1 MITNKN
7 IYSIRKHKLGVAS
20 FLLGTLFVVGHANN
34 AEASEVSATTQEHN
48 VETEQTK
55 TEGELTT
62 EVAQQAVSESAPIAE
77 NMQKTTSVAS
87 ENAKEVTASDSTQE
101 VTKTEAKD
109 TATMKDSEIAQP
121 VSEVNKPVTQTAPVQ
136 APTTAT
142 EHKSPRQAQELTAP
156 MDTKVINVENGTD
169 VTSKV
174 KVETSSITGHQNN
187 DKTYRQSNT
196 VNPHKAERVTLN
208 YDWSFENGIKAGDY
222 FDFQLSDNV
231 DTNGISTV
239 KKVPNIVDTQN
250 NDTVIAY
257 GEVKDKNRIR
267 YRFTDY
273 VSDKE
278 NVVGK
283 LSLNLFINPAKV
295 QNRGN
300 INVSST
306 LGSIKTEETFNIE
319 YIDGVKNNEGVT
331 LNGRLDDL
339 SKADQSFTHYTT
351 FKPSQNELTN
361 VSLKGTVTT
370 GAIENGIAG
379 EVKIYEF
386 IGSGELPESVYA
398 NVNDTSHFNDITS
411 NLSNSIKSTSTGYE
425 ITFDMKNKKPYVIVY
440 KGHYNKDAS
449 DFDFTTNAIGHQNL
463 NRSPYN
469 HYWSYNHYFNL
480 TWKNGVAFYSNN
492 ASGEGNDKPVPPT
505 YGFSELVDTTQNTA
519 PATMTFQTTGVLEEI
534 EDSVVLNTLSQS
546 GEDRGENTS
555 PIIETTEDSQPVEF
569 EEETNHGIQDVTLH
583 ADAVDFEEETN
594 HGEQDTVHHSDVVE
608 YDEDTTTGM
617 LTGAI
622 SDHTTEEDT
631 MEYTTDGLLI
641 EFDDEMN
648 PNVSGQ
654 YDDITTDTIEE
665 SSHIDTFTELESE
678 FGQHDGIVTFEEDTI
693 VEKPK
698 TEKGNR
704 VPLVIDLSTPKH
716 NHQFNIQP
724 TDPNIDTSATYRIG
738 DFVWRDEDHNGVQN
752 DGEHG
757 LEGVLVTLKTA
768 DGVVL
773 NTTTSDANGHYQ
785 FTNVQKG
792 KYIVEFTTPEGY
804 EATSKH
810 TTANTEKDSDGL
822 IANIDVT
829 QDDMSIDAGFFP
841 LENWNPQPKDETYT
855 IGDFVWRDEDH
866 NGVQND
872 GEHGLE
878 GVLVTLKTADGV
890 VLNTTTSD
898 ANGHYQFT
906 NVQKGKYIVEF
917 TTPEGYEATSKHTTA
932 NTEKDSDGLIAN
944 IDVTQ
949 DDMSIDAGF
958 FPLENWNPQP
968 KDETYTI
975 GDFVWRDEDH
985 NGVQND
991 GEHGLEGVLVTL
1003 KTADG
1008 VVLNTTTSD
1017 ANGHY
1022 QFTNVQKGKY
1032 IVEFTT
1038 PEGYEAT
1045 SKHTTA
1051 NTEKDSD
1058 GLIANIDV
1066 TQDDM
1071 SIDAGFFPLENWNP
1085 QPKDETYTIGDFVW
1099 RDEGHNGVQNDGEH
1113 GLEGVLVTL
1122 KTADGVVLNT
1132 TTSDAN
1138 GHYQFTNVQKGKY
1151 IVEFTTPEG
1160 YEPTSK
1166 HTTANTEKDS
1176 DGLIANID
1184 VTQDDM
1190 SIDAGFFPLENWN
1203 PQPEPKNPDDK
1214 EKPAPEQPDVP
1225 QPEPKN
1231 PDDKE
1236 KPAPEQPDV
1245 PQPEPKNPDDREK
1258 PAPEQPDVP
1267 QPEPKNPDDKEK
1279 PAPEQPD
1286 APQPKPMLP
1295 GEKVKPKPT
1304 HPGEA
1309 MQTTPQDKST
1319 SQTDEA
1325 LPQTGESSSQS
1336 SALIF
1341 GGLLSLLGLGLLRRS
1356 SKQNRSSMK

>member
-34 AEASEVSATTQEHN
+34 AEASEVSTTTQEQN
-48 VETEQTK
+48 AEKEQTK

-62 EVAQQAVSESAPIAE
+62 EAAQQTAVESIPASE
-77 NMQKTTSVAS
+77 NMQERTLVAS
-87 ENAKEVTASDSTQE
+87 ENGKEVTTTESTQE
-101 VTKTEAKD
+101 VTKTETKD
-109 TATMKDSEIAQP
+109 TVTMKATEIVQP
-121 VSEVNKPVTQTAPVQ
+121 VSQIDKSVTQTAAPV
-136 APTTAT
+136 AEPSTAT
-142 EHKSPRQAQELTAP
+142 EQKSTRQAQEDTAP
-156 MDTKVINVENGTD
+156 MGMKEVNVENGTD

-174 KVETSSITGHQNN
+174 KVENSSITGHQNN
-187 DKTYRQSNT
+187 DRTYRQPDT

-208 YDWSFENGIKAGDY
+208 YDWSFDKDIKNDDY
-222 FDFQLSDNV
+222 FEFQLSDNV

-250 NDTVIAY
+250 NDTVIAF
-257 GEVKDKNRIR
+257 GEINEQNRVR

-273 VSDKE
+273 VNQKE
-278 NVVGK
+278 NLKGK
-283 LSLNLFINPAKV
+283 LALNLFIKPDKV
-295 QNRGN
+295 QTAGN
-300 INVSST
+300 ITVSSK
-306 LGSIKTEETFNIE
+306 LGNQVTSQNFNIQ
-319 YIDGVKNNEGVT
+319 YIDGVKNRAGVT
-331 LNGRLDDL
+331 LNGRIDTL
-339 SKADQSFTHYTT
+339 SKTDQTFTHFAT
-351 FKPSQNELTN
+351 FKPNNNALTSVTITGKVKNGALQNG
-361 VSLKGTVTT
+361 K
-370 GAIENGIAG
+370 AG
-379 EVKIYEF
+379 EVKVYEF
-386 IGSGELPESVYA
+386 IGSGELPQSVYA
-398 NVNDTSHFNDITS
+398 NVNDTKQFNDITKS
-411 NLSNSIKSTSTGYE
+411 MKSIKNNSNGYE
-425 ITFDMKNKKPYVIVY
+425 ITFDMNKDNHPYIIVY
-440 KGHYNKDAS
+440 QGHFNNNAK
-449 DFDFTTNAIGHQNL
+449 DFDFSTNATGYQNL
-463 NRSPYN
+463 NQSGYSYYWPYN
-469 HYWSYNHYFNL
+469 YSFNL
-480 TWKNGVAFYSNN
+480 TWDNGVAFYSNN

-546 GEDRGENTS
+546 GEDRSENTS

-841 LENWNPQPKDETYT
+841 LENWNPQP
-855 IGDFVWRDEDH
+855 
-866 NGVQND
+866 
-872 GEHGLE
+872 
-878 GVLVTLKTADGV
+878 
-890 VLNTTTSD
+890 
-898 ANGHYQFT
+898 
-906 NVQKGKYIVEF
+906 
-917 TTPEGYEATSKHTTA
+917 
-932 NTEKDSDGLIAN
+932 
-944 IDVTQ
+944 
-949 DDMSIDAGF
+949 
-958 FPLENWNPQP
+958 
-968 KDETYTI
+968 
-975 GDFVWRDEDH
+975 
-985 NGVQND
+985 
-991 GEHGLEGVLVTL
+991 
-1003 KTADG
+1003 
-1008 VVLNTTTSD
+1008 
-1017 ANGHY
+1017 
-1022 QFTNVQKGKY
+1022 
-1032 IVEFTT
+1032 
-1038 PEGYEAT
+1038 
-1045 SKHTTA
+1045 
-1051 NTEKDSD
+1051 
-1058 GLIANIDV
+1058 
-1066 TQDDM
+1066 
-1071 SIDAGFFPLENWNP
+1071 
-1085 QPKDETYTIGDFVW
+1085 
-1099 RDEGHNGVQNDGEH
+1099 
-1113 GLEGVLVTL
+1113 
-1122 KTADGVVLNT
+1122 
-1132 TTSDAN
+1132 
-1138 GHYQFTNVQKGKY
+1138 
-1151 IVEFTTPEG
+1151 
-1160 YEPTSK
+1160 
-1166 HTTANTEKDS
+1166 
-1176 DGLIANID
+1176 
-1184 VTQDDM
+1184 
-1190 SIDAGFFPLENWN
+1190 
-1203 PQPEPKNPDDK
+1203 EPKNPDDR

-1231 PDDKE
+1231 PDDK
-1236 KPAPEQPDV
+1236 
-1245 PQPEPKNPDDREK
+1245 EK

-1325 LPQTGESSSQS
+1325 LPKTGESSSQS

>member
-34 AEASEVSATTQEHN
+34 AEASEVSTTTQEQN
-48 VETEQTK
+48 AEKEQTK

-62 EVAQQAVSESAPIAE
+62 EAAQQTAVESIPASE
-77 NMQKTTSVAS
+77 NMQERTLVAS
-87 ENAKEVTASDSTQE
+87 ENGKEVTTTESTQE
-101 VTKTEAKD
+101 VTKTETKD
-109 TATMKDSEIAQP
+109 TVTMKATEIVQP
-121 VSEVNKPVTQTAPVQ
+121 VSQIDKSVTQTAAPV
-136 APTTAT
+136 AEPSTANKQT
-142 EHKSPRQAQELTAP
+142 SPRQVQELTAP

-174 KVETSSITGHQNN
+174 KVEKSSITGHQNK
-187 DKTYRQSNT
+187 DKTYHQSNT

-231 DTNGISTV
+231 DTNGISTI
-239 KKVPNIVDTQN
+239 KKVPHIMDSQN
-250 NDTVIAY
+250 SEQIIAY
-257 GEVKDKNRIR
+257 GEINENNRVR
-267 YRFTDY
+267 YRFMDY
-273 VSDKE
+273 VNQKE
-278 NVVGK
+278 NLKGK
-283 LSLNLFINPAKV
+283 LSLNLFIKPDKV
-295 QNRGN
+295 QDEGK
-300 INVSST
+300 ITVTSQ
-306 LGSIKTEETFNIE
+306 LGKEMTSQEFDIK
-319 YIDGVKNNEGVT
+319 YIDGVKSPSGIT
-331 LNGRLDDL
+331 LNGRLDEL
-339 SKADQSFTHYTT
+339 SKADQSFTHYAI
-351 FKPSQNELTN
+351 FKPKHNNLTN
-361 VSLKGTVTT
+361 VTLRGTVSNN
-370 GAIENGIAG
+370 AQQNEKNGQ
-379 EVKIYEF
+379 VNVYEY
-386 IGSGELPESVYA
+386 IGQGELPQSAYA
-398 NVNDTSHFNDITS
+398 NVKDTNQFRDIT
-411 NLSNSIKSTSTGYE
+411 NSLRPTTVNSTGYQ
-425 ITFDMKNKKPYVIVY
+425 ITFDHINKKPYVIVY
-440 KGHYNKDAS
+440 KGHYKNEAKDLE
-449 DFDFTTNAIGHQNL
+449 FTTNATDYHSSNL
-463 NRSPYN
+463 Y
-469 HYWSYNHYFNL
+469 SYNYWPYYGSFNL
-480 TWKNGVAFYSNN
+480 TWKNGVAFYSNKAN
-492 ASGEGNDKPVPPT
+492 GEGNDKPVPPT

-608 YDEDTTTGM
+608 YDEDTTTGI

-738 DFVWRDEDHNGVQN
+738 NFVWRDEDHNGVQN

-1085 QPKDETYTIGDFVW
+1085 QP
-1099 RDEGHNGVQNDGEH
+1099 
-1113 GLEGVLVTL
+1113 
-1122 KTADGVVLNT
+1122 
-1132 TTSDAN
+1132 
-1138 GHYQFTNVQKGKY
+1138 
-1151 IVEFTTPEG
+1151 
-1160 YEPTSK
+1160 
-1166 HTTANTEKDS
+1166 
-1176 DGLIANID
+1176 
-1184 VTQDDM
+1184 
-1190 SIDAGFFPLENWN
+1190 
-1203 PQPEPKNPDDK
+1203 EPKNPDDK

-1231 PDDKE
+1231 PDDREKPAPEQPDVPQPEPKNPDDRE

-1286 APQPKPMLP
+1286 VPQPKPMLP

-1325 LPQTGESSSQS
+1325 LPKTGESSSQS

>member
-34 AEASEVSATTQEHN
+34 AEASEVSTTTQEQN
-48 VETEQTK
+48 AEKEQTK

-62 EVAQQAVSESAPIAE
+62 EVAQQAVSESAPTAE
-77 NMQKTTSVAS
+77 NMQETTSVAS

-136 APTTAT
+136 TPTTAT
-142 EHKSPRQAQELTAP
+142 EHKSPRQVQEVTSP
-156 MDTKVINVENGTD
+156 EDTKVINVENGTD

-250 NDTVIAY
+250 NDTVIAF
-257 GEVKDKNRIR
+257 GEINEQNRVR

-273 VSDKE
+273 VNQKE
-278 NVVGK
+278 NLKGK
-283 LSLNLFINPAKV
+283 LALNLFIKPDKV
-295 QNRGN
+295 QTAGN
-300 INVSST
+300 ITVSSK
-306 LGSIKTEETFNIE
+306 LGNQVTSQNFNIQ
-319 YIDGVKNNEGVT
+319 YIDGVKNRAGVT
-331 LNGRLDDL
+331 LNGRIDTL
-339 SKADQSFTHYTT
+339 SKTDQTFTHFAT
-351 FKPSQNELTN
+351 FKPNNNALTSVTITGKVKNGALQNG
-361 VSLKGTVTT
+361 K
-370 GAIENGIAG
+370 AG
-379 EVKIYEF
+379 EVKVYEF
-386 IGSGELPESVYA
+386 IGSGELPQSVYA
-398 NVNDTSHFNDITS
+398 NVNDTKQFNDITKS
-411 NLSNSIKSTSTGYE
+411 MKSIKNNSNGYE
-425 ITFDMKNKKPYVIVY
+425 ITFDMNKDNHPYIIVY
-440 KGHYNKDAS
+440 QGHFNNNAK
-449 DFDFTTNAIGHQNL
+449 DFDFSTNATGYQNL
-463 NRSPYN
+463 NQSEYSYYWPYN
-469 HYWSYNHYFNL
+469 YSFNL
-480 TWKNGVAFYSNN
+480 TWDNGVAFYSNN

-505 YGFSELVDTTQNTA
+505 YGYSPTVNTIQDTHA
-519 PATMTFQTTGVLEEI
+519 DYPVMTFQQPGTLEET
-534 EDSVVLNTLSQS
+534 EDSMPITTLTES
-546 GEDRGENTS
+546 GEDRSENTS

-757 LEGVLVTLKTA
+757 LEGVLVSLKTADGVVLNTTTSDANGHYQFTNVQKGKYIVEFTTPEGYEATSKHTTANTEKDSDGLIANIDVTQDDMSIDAGFFPLENWNAQPKDETYTIGDFVWRDEDHNGVQNDGEHGLEGVLVTLKTA

-841 LENWNPQPKDETYT
+841 LENWNAQPKDETYT

-968 KDETYTI
+968 
-975 GDFVWRDEDH
+975 
-985 NGVQND
+985 
-991 GEHGLEGVLVTL
+991 
-1003 KTADG
+1003 
-1008 VVLNTTTSD
+1008 
-1017 ANGHY
+1017 
-1022 QFTNVQKGKY
+1022 
-1032 IVEFTT
+1032 
-1038 PEGYEAT
+1038 
-1045 SKHTTA
+1045 
-1051 NTEKDSD
+1051 
-1058 GLIANIDV
+1058 
-1066 TQDDM
+1066 
-1071 SIDAGFFPLENWNP
+1071 
-1085 QPKDETYTIGDFVW
+1085 
-1099 RDEGHNGVQNDGEH
+1099 
-1113 GLEGVLVTL
+1113 
-1122 KTADGVVLNT
+1122 
-1132 TTSDAN
+1132 
-1138 GHYQFTNVQKGKY
+1138 
-1151 IVEFTTPEG
+1151 
-1160 YEPTSK
+1160 
-1166 HTTANTEKDS
+1166 
-1176 DGLIANID
+1176 
-1184 VTQDDM
+1184 
-1190 SIDAGFFPLENWN
+1190 
-1203 PQPEPKNPDDK
+1203 
-1214 EKPAPEQPDVP
+1214 
-1225 QPEPKN
+1225 EPKN

-1286 APQPKPMLP
+1286 APQPEPMLP

-1325 LPQTGESSSQS
+1325 LPKTGESSSQS

>member
-34 AEASEVSATTQEHN
+34 AEASEVSTTTQEQN
-48 VETEQTK
+48 AEKEQTK

-62 EVAQQAVSESAPIAE
+62 EAAQQTAVESIPASE
-77 NMQKTTSVAS
+77 NMQERTLVAS
-87 ENAKEVTASDSTQE
+87 ENGKEVTTTESTQE
-101 VTKTEAKD
+101 VTKTETKD
-109 TATMKDSEIAQP
+109 TVTMKDSEIAQP
-121 VSEVNKPVTQTAPVQ
+121 VSHLDKPVTQTAPVQ
-136 APTTAT
+136 TPTTAT
-142 EHKSPRQAQELTAP
+142 EQKSTRQAQEDTAP

-187 DKTYRQSNT
+187 DKTYRQPDT

-208 YDWSFENGIKAGDY
+208 YDWSFDKDIKNDDY
-222 FDFQLSDNV
+222 FEFQLSDNV

-250 NDTVIAY
+250 NDTVIAF
-257 GEVKDKNRIR
+257 GEINEQNRVR

-273 VSDKE
+273 VNQKE
-278 NVVGK
+278 NLKGK
-283 LSLNLFINPAKV
+283 LALNLFIKPDKV
-295 QNRGN
+295 QTAGN
-300 INVSST
+300 ITVSSK
-306 LGSIKTEETFNIE
+306 LGNQVTSQNFNIQ
-319 YIDGVKNNEGVT
+319 YIDGVKNRAGVT
-331 LNGRLDDL
+331 LNGRIDTL
-339 SKADQSFTHYTT
+339 SKTDQTFTHFAT
-351 FKPSQNELTN
+351 FKPNNNALTSVTITGKVKNGALQNG
-361 VSLKGTVTT
+361 K
-370 GAIENGIAG
+370 AG
-379 EVKIYEF
+379 EVKVYEF
-386 IGSGELPESVYA
+386 IGSGELPQSVYA
-398 NVNDTSHFNDITS
+398 NVNDTKQFNDITKS
-411 NLSNSIKSTSTGYE
+411 MKSIKNNSNGYE
-425 ITFDMKNKKPYVIVY
+425 ITFDMNKDNHPYIIVY
-440 KGHYNKDAS
+440 QGHFNNNAK
-449 DFDFTTNAIGHQNL
+449 DFDFSTNATGYQNL
-463 NRSPYN
+463 NQSGYSYYWPYN
-469 HYWSYNHYFNL
+469 YSFNL
-480 TWKNGVAFYSNN
+480 TWDNGVAFYSNN

-505 YGFSELVDTTQNTA
+505 YGYSPTVNTIQDTHA
-519 PATMTFQTTGVLEEI
+519 DYPVMTFQQPGTLEET
-534 EDSVVLNTLSQS
+534 EDSMPITTLTES

-654 YDDITTDTIEE
+654 YDAITTDTIEE

-738 DFVWRDEDHNGVQN
+738 NFVWRDEDHNGVQN

-968 KDETYTI
+968 
-975 GDFVWRDEDH
+975 
-985 NGVQND
+985 
-991 GEHGLEGVLVTL
+991 
-1003 KTADG
+1003 
-1008 VVLNTTTSD
+1008 
-1017 ANGHY
+1017 
-1022 QFTNVQKGKY
+1022 
-1032 IVEFTT
+1032 
-1038 PEGYEAT
+1038 
-1045 SKHTTA
+1045 
-1051 NTEKDSD
+1051 
-1058 GLIANIDV
+1058 
-1066 TQDDM
+1066 
-1071 SIDAGFFPLENWNP
+1071 
-1085 QPKDETYTIGDFVW
+1085 
-1099 RDEGHNGVQNDGEH
+1099 
-1113 GLEGVLVTL
+1113 
-1122 KTADGVVLNT
+1122 
-1132 TTSDAN
+1132 
-1138 GHYQFTNVQKGKY
+1138 
-1151 IVEFTTPEG
+1151 
-1160 YEPTSK
+1160 
-1166 HTTANTEKDS
+1166 
-1176 DGLIANID
+1176 
-1184 VTQDDM
+1184 
-1190 SIDAGFFPLENWN
+1190 
-1203 PQPEPKNPDDK
+1203 
-1214 EKPAPEQPDVP
+1214 
-1225 QPEPKN
+1225 EPKN

-1286 APQPKPMLP
+1286 VPQPKPMLP

-1319 SQTDEA
+1319 SQTDEV
-1325 LPQTGESSSQS
+1325 LPKTGESSSQS

>member
-34 AEASEVSATTQEHN
+34 AEASEVSTTTQEQN
-48 VETEQTK
+48 AEKEQAK

-62 EVAQQAVSESAPIAE
+62 EAAQQTAVESIPASE
-77 NMQKTTSVAS
+77 NMQERTLVAS
-87 ENAKEVTASDSTQE
+87 ENGKEVTTTESTQE
-101 VTKTEAKD
+101 VTKTETKD
-109 TATMKDSEIAQP
+109 TVTMKDSEIAQP
-121 VSEVNKPVTQTAPVQ
+121 VSHLDKPVTQTAPVQ
-136 APTTAT
+136 TPTTAT
-142 EHKSPRQAQELTAP
+142 EQKSTRQAQEDTAP
-156 MDTKVINVENGTD
+156 MGMKEVNVENGTD

-174 KVETSSITGHQNN
+174 KVENSSITGHQNN
-187 DKTYRQSNT
+187 DRTYRQPDT

-250 NDTVIAY
+250 NDTVIAF
-257 GEVKDKNRIR
+257 GEINEQNRVR

-273 VSDKE
+273 VSKKD
-278 NVVGK
+278 NVKGK
-283 LSLNLFINPAKV
+283 LALNLFIKPDKV
-295 QNRGN
+295 QTAGN
-300 INVSST
+300 ITVSSK
-306 LGSIKTEETFNIE
+306 LGNQVTSQNFNIQ
-319 YIDGVKNNEGVT
+319 YIDGVKNRAGVT
-331 LNGRLDDL
+331 LNGRIDTL
-339 SKADQSFTHYTT
+339 SKTDQTFTHFAT
-351 FKPSQNELTN
+351 FKPNNNALTSVTITGKVKNGALQNG
-361 VSLKGTVTT
+361 K
-370 GAIENGIAG
+370 AG
-379 EVKIYEF
+379 EVKVYEF
-386 IGSGELPESVYA
+386 IGSGELPQSVYA
-398 NVNDTSHFNDITS
+398 NVNDTKQFNDITNS
-411 NLSNSIKSTSTGYE
+411 MKSIKNNSNGYE
-425 ITFDMKNKKPYVIVY
+425 ITFDMKNQKPYVIVY

-463 NRSPYN
+463 NSSPYN
-469 HYWSYNHYFNL
+469 YYWSYNHYFNL
-480 TWKNGVAFYSNN
+480 TWKNGVAFYSNKAN
-492 ASGEGNDKPVPPT
+492 GEGNDKPVPPT
-505 YGFSELVDTTQNTA
+505 YGYSPTVNTIQDTHA
-519 PATMTFQTTGVLEEI
+519 DYPVMTFQQPGTLEET
-534 EDSVVLNTLSQS
+534 EDSMPITTLTES

-738 DFVWRDEDHNGVQN
+738 NFVWRDEDHNGVQN

-841 LENWNPQPKDETYT
+841 LENWNAQPKDETYT

-866 NGVQND
+866 NGVQ
-872 GEHGLE
+872 
-878 GVLVTLKTADGV
+878 
-890 VLNTTTSD
+890 
-898 ANGHYQFT
+898 
-906 NVQKGKYIVEF
+906 
-917 TTPEGYEATSKHTTA
+917 
-932 NTEKDSDGLIAN
+932 
-944 IDVTQ
+944 
-949 DDMSIDAGF
+949 
-958 FPLENWNPQP
+958 
-968 KDETYTI
+968 
-975 GDFVWRDEDH
+975 
-985 NGVQND
+985 
-991 GEHGLEGVLVTL
+991 
-1003 KTADG
+1003 
-1008 VVLNTTTSD
+1008 
-1017 ANGHY
+1017 
-1022 QFTNVQKGKY
+1022 
-1032 IVEFTT
+1032 
-1038 PEGYEAT
+1038 
-1045 SKHTTA
+1045 
-1051 NTEKDSD
+1051 
-1058 GLIANIDV
+1058 
-1066 TQDDM
+1066 
-1071 SIDAGFFPLENWNP
+1071 
-1085 QPKDETYTIGDFVW
+1085 
-1099 RDEGHNGVQNDGEH
+1099 
-1113 GLEGVLVTL
+1113 
-1122 KTADGVVLNT
+1122 
-1132 TTSDAN
+1132 
-1138 GHYQFTNVQKGKY
+1138 
-1151 IVEFTTPEG
+1151 
-1160 YEPTSK
+1160 
-1166 HTTANTEKDS
+1166 
-1176 DGLIANID
+1176 
-1184 VTQDDM
+1184 
-1190 SIDAGFFPLENWN
+1190 
-1203 PQPEPKNPDDK
+1203 
-1214 EKPAPEQPDVP
+1214 
-1225 QPEPKN
+1225 
-1231 PDDKE
+1231 
-1236 KPAPEQPDV
+1236 
-1245 PQPEPKNPDDREK
+1245 
-1258 PAPEQPDVP
+1258 
-1267 QPEPKNPDDKEK
+1267 
-1279 PAPEQPD
+1279 
-1286 APQPKPMLP
+1286 
-1295 GEKVKPKPT
+1295 
-1304 HPGEA
+1304 
-1309 MQTTPQDKST
+1309 
-1319 SQTDEA
+1319 
-1325 LPQTGESSSQS
+1325 
-1336 SALIF
+1336 
-1341 GGLLSLLGLGLLRRS
+1341 
-1356 SKQNRSSMK
+1356 

>member
-34 AEASEVSATTQEHN
+34 AEASEVSTTTQEQN
-48 VETEQTK
+48 AEKEQAK

-62 EVAQQAVSESAPIAE
+62 EAAQQTAVESIPASE
-77 NMQKTTSVAS
+77 NMQERTLVAS
-87 ENAKEVTASDSTQE
+87 ENGKEVTTTESTQE
-101 VTKTEAKD
+101 VTKTETKD
-109 TATMKDSEIAQP
+109 TVTMKDSEIAQP
-121 VSEVNKPVTQTAPVQ
+121 VSHLDKPVTQTAPVQ
-136 APTTAT
+136 TPTTAT
-142 EHKSPRQAQELTAP
+142 EQKSTRQAQEDTAP
-156 MDTKVINVENGTD
+156 MGMKEVNVENGTD

-174 KVETSSITGHQNN
+174 KVENSSITGHQNN
-187 DKTYRQSNT
+187 DRTYRQPDT

-208 YDWSFENGIKAGDY
+208 YEWTFDKDIKNDDY
-222 FDFQLSDNV
+222 FEFQLSDNV

-250 NDTVIAY
+250 NDTVIAF
-257 GEVKDKNRIR
+257 GEINEQNRVR

-273 VSDKE
+273 VSKKD
-278 NVVGK
+278 NVKGN
-283 LSLNLFINPAKV
+283 LSLNLFIDPSKV
-295 QNRGN
+295 LNNGN
-300 INVSST
+300 TTVSSILNGT
-306 LGSIKTEETFNIE
+306 KTESTFNIE
-319 YIDGVKNNEGVT
+319 YIDGIHNAAGVT
-331 LNGRLDDL
+331 LNGRLDEL
-339 SKADQSFTHYTT
+339 SKANQTFTHFAT
-351 FKPSQNELTN
+351 FKPKHNKLSSVTIKGKVKNGVLQNSN
-361 VSLKGTVTT
+361 
-370 GAIENGIAG
+370 NG
-379 EVKIYEF
+379 EVKVYEF
-386 IGSGELPESVYA
+386 IGNGELPQSVYA
-398 NVNDTSHFNDITS
+398 NVNDTNQFKDITTSMNSKKS
-411 NLSNSIKSTSTGYE
+411 NGTGYE
-425 ITFDMKNKKPYVIVY
+425 ITFDTMNDKPYVILY
-440 KGHYNKDAS
+440 KGYFDSNSK
-449 DFDFTTNAIGHQNL
+449 DFDFTTNATGYQNL
-463 NRSPYN
+463 NQSSYY
-469 HYWSYNHYFNL
+469 YWPYNHYFNL
-480 TWKNGVAFYSNN
+480 TWDNGVAFYSNN

-841 LENWNPQPKDETYT
+841 LENWNPQP
-855 IGDFVWRDEDH
+855 
-866 NGVQND
+866 
-872 GEHGLE
+872 
-878 GVLVTLKTADGV
+878 
-890 VLNTTTSD
+890 
-898 ANGHYQFT
+898 
-906 NVQKGKYIVEF
+906 
-917 TTPEGYEATSKHTTA
+917 
-932 NTEKDSDGLIAN
+932 
-944 IDVTQ
+944 
-949 DDMSIDAGF
+949 
-958 FPLENWNPQP
+958 
-968 KDETYTI
+968 
-975 GDFVWRDEDH
+975 
-985 NGVQND
+985 
-991 GEHGLEGVLVTL
+991 
-1003 KTADG
+1003 
-1008 VVLNTTTSD
+1008 
-1017 ANGHY
+1017 
-1022 QFTNVQKGKY
+1022 
-1032 IVEFTT
+1032 
-1038 PEGYEAT
+1038 
-1045 SKHTTA
+1045 
-1051 NTEKDSD
+1051 
-1058 GLIANIDV
+1058 
-1066 TQDDM
+1066 
-1071 SIDAGFFPLENWNP
+1071 
-1085 QPKDETYTIGDFVW
+1085 
-1099 RDEGHNGVQNDGEH
+1099 
-1113 GLEGVLVTL
+1113 
-1122 KTADGVVLNT
+1122 
-1132 TTSDAN
+1132 
-1138 GHYQFTNVQKGKY
+1138 
-1151 IVEFTTPEG
+1151 
-1160 YEPTSK
+1160 
-1166 HTTANTEKDS
+1166 
-1176 DGLIANID
+1176 
-1184 VTQDDM
+1184 
-1190 SIDAGFFPLENWN
+1190 
-1203 PQPEPKNPDDK
+1203 
-1214 EKPAPEQPDVP
+1214 
-1225 QPEPKN
+1225 EPKN

-1267 QPEPKNPDDKEK
+1267 QPEPKNPDDREKPAPEQPDVPQPESKNPDDKEK

-1286 APQPKPMLP
+1286 VPQPKPMLP

-1319 SQTDEA
+1319 SQTDEV
-1325 LPQTGESSSQS
+1325 LPKTGESSSQS

-1341 GGLLSLLGLGLLRRS
+1341 GGLLSLLGLDLLRRS
-1356 SKQNRSSMK
+1356 SKQNR

>member
-34 AEASEVSATTQEHN
+34 AEASEVSTTTQEQN
-48 VETEQTK
+48 AEKEQTK

-62 EVAQQAVSESAPIAE
+62 EVAQQAVSESAPTAE
-77 NMQKTTSVAS
+77 NMQETTSVAS

-136 APTTAT
+136 TPTTAT
-142 EHKSPRQAQELTAP
+142 EHKSPRQVQEVTSP
-156 MDTKVINVENGTD
+156 EDTKVINVENGTD

-250 NDTVIAY
+250 NDTVIAF
-257 GEVKDKNRIR
+257 GEINEQNRVR

-273 VSDKE
+273 VNQKE
-278 NVVGK
+278 NLKGK
-283 LSLNLFINPAKV
+283 LALNLFIKPDKV
-295 QNRGN
+295 QTAEN
-300 INVSST
+300 ITVSSK
-306 LGSIKTEETFNIE
+306 LGNQVTSQNFNIQ
-319 YIDGVKNNEGVT
+319 YIDGVKNRAGVT
-331 LNGRLDDL
+331 LNGRIDTL
-339 SKADQSFTHYTT
+339 SKTDQTFTHFAT
-351 FKPSQNELTN
+351 FKPNNNALTSVTITGKVKNGALQNG
-361 VSLKGTVTT
+361 K
-370 GAIENGIAG
+370 AG
-379 EVKIYEF
+379 EVKVYEF
-386 IGSGELPESVYA
+386 IGSGELPQSVYA
-398 NVNDTSHFNDITS
+398 NVNDTKQFNDITKS
-411 NLSNSIKSTSTGYE
+411 MKSIKNNSNGYE
-425 ITFDMKNKKPYVIVY
+425 ITFDMNKDNHPYIIVY
-440 KGHYNKDAS
+440 QGHFNNNAK
-449 DFDFTTNAIGHQNL
+449 DFDFSTNATGYQNL
-463 NRSPYN
+463 NQSEYSYYWPYN
-469 HYWSYNHYFNL
+469 YSFNL
-480 TWKNGVAFYSNN
+480 TWDNGVAFYSNN

-505 YGFSELVDTTQNTA
+505 YGYSPTVNTIQDTHA
-519 PATMTFQTTGVLEEI
+519 DYPVMTFQQPGTLEET
-534 EDSVVLNTLSQS
+534 EDSMPITTLTES
-546 GEDRGENTS
+546 GEDRSENTS

-841 LENWNPQPKDETYT
+841 LENWNAQPKDETYT

-1085 QPKDETYTIGDFVW
+1085 QP
-1099 RDEGHNGVQNDGEH
+1099 
-1113 GLEGVLVTL
+1113 
-1122 KTADGVVLNT
+1122 
-1132 TTSDAN
+1132 
-1138 GHYQFTNVQKGKY
+1138 
-1151 IVEFTTPEG
+1151 
-1160 YEPTSK
+1160 
-1166 HTTANTEKDS
+1166 
-1176 DGLIANID
+1176 
-1184 VTQDDM
+1184 
-1190 SIDAGFFPLENWN
+1190 
-1203 PQPEPKNPDDK
+1203 EPKNPDDK

-1286 APQPKPMLP
+1286 APQPEPKNPDDKEKPAPEQPDAPQPEPMLP

-1325 LPQTGESSSQS
+1325 LPKTGESSSQS

>member
-34 AEASEVSATTQEHN
+34 AEASEVSTTTQEQN
-48 VETEQTK
+48 AEKEQAK

-62 EVAQQAVSESAPIAE
+62 EAAQQTAVESIPASE
-77 NMQKTTSVAS
+77 NMQERTLVAS
-87 ENAKEVTASDSTQE
+87 ENGKEVTTTESTQE
-101 VTKTEAKD
+101 VTKTETKD
-109 TATMKDSEIAQP
+109 TVTMKATEIVQP
-121 VSEVNKPVTQTAPVQ
+121 VSQIDKSVTQTAAPV
-136 APTTAT
+136 AEPSTANKQT
-142 EHKSPRQAQELTAP
+142 SPRQVQELTAP

-174 KVETSSITGHQNN
+174 KVEKSSITGHQNK
-187 DKTYRQSNT
+187 DKTYHQSNT

-208 YDWSFENGIKAGDY
+208 YDWSFENGIRAGDY

-231 DTNGISTV
+231 DTNGISTT
-239 KKVPNIVDTQN
+239 KKVPNILDVQDS
-250 NDTVIAY
+250 DKVIAY

-386 IGSGELPESVYA
+386 IGSGKLPESVYA

-866 NGVQND
+866 NGVQN
-872 GEHGLE
+872 
-878 GVLVTLKTADGV
+878 
-890 VLNTTTSD
+890 
-898 ANGHYQFT
+898 
-906 NVQKGKYIVEF
+906 
-917 TTPEGYEATSKHTTA
+917 
-932 NTEKDSDGLIAN
+932 
-944 IDVTQ
+944 
-949 DDMSIDAGF
+949 
-958 FPLENWNPQP
+958 
-968 KDETYTI
+968 
-975 GDFVWRDEDH
+975 
-985 NGVQND
+985 
-991 GEHGLEGVLVTL
+991 
-1003 KTADG
+1003 
-1008 VVLNTTTSD
+1008 
-1017 ANGHY
+1017 
-1022 QFTNVQKGKY
+1022 
-1032 IVEFTT
+1032 
-1038 PEGYEAT
+1038 
-1045 SKHTTA
+1045 
-1051 NTEKDSD
+1051 
-1058 GLIANIDV
+1058 
-1066 TQDDM
+1066 
-1071 SIDAGFFPLENWNP
+1071 
-1085 QPKDETYTIGDFVW
+1085 
-1099 RDEGHNGVQNDGEH
+1099 
-1113 GLEGVLVTL
+1113 
-1122 KTADGVVLNT
+1122 
-1132 TTSDAN
+1132 
-1138 GHYQFTNVQKGKY
+1138 
-1151 IVEFTTPEG
+1151 
-1160 YEPTSK
+1160 
-1166 HTTANTEKDS
+1166 
-1176 DGLIANID
+1176 
-1184 VTQDDM
+1184 
-1190 SIDAGFFPLENWN
+1190 
-1203 PQPEPKNPDDK
+1203 
-1214 EKPAPEQPDVP
+1214 
-1225 QPEPKN
+1225 
-1231 PDDKE
+1231 
-1236 KPAPEQPDV
+1236 
-1245 PQPEPKNPDDREK
+1245 
-1258 PAPEQPDVP
+1258 
-1267 QPEPKNPDDKEK
+1267 
-1279 PAPEQPD
+1279 
-1286 APQPKPMLP
+1286 
-1295 GEKVKPKPT
+1295 
-1304 HPGEA
+1304 
-1309 MQTTPQDKST
+1309 
-1319 SQTDEA
+1319 
-1325 LPQTGESSSQS
+1325 
-1336 SALIF
+1336 
-1341 GGLLSLLGLGLLRRS
+1341 
-1356 SKQNRSSMK
+1356 

>member
-34 AEASEVSATTQEHN
+34 AEASEVSTTTQEQN
-48 VETEQTK
+48 AEKEQAK

-62 EVAQQAVSESAPIAE
+62 EAAQQTAVESIPASE
-77 NMQKTTSVAS
+77 NMQERTLVAS
-87 ENAKEVTASDSTQE
+87 ENGKEVTTTESTQE
-101 VTKTEAKD
+101 VTKTETKD
-109 TATMKDSEIAQP
+109 TVTMKATEIVQP
-121 VSEVNKPVTQTAPVQ
+121 VSQIDKSVTQTAAPV
-136 APTTAT
+136 AEPSTANKQT
-142 EHKSPRQAQELTAP
+142 SPRQVQELTAP

-174 KVETSSITGHQNN
+174 KVEKSSITGHQNK
-187 DKTYRQSNT
+187 DKTYHQSNT

-208 YDWSFENGIKAGDY
+208 YDWSFENGIRAGDY

-231 DTNGISTV
+231 DTNGISTT
-239 KKVPNIVDTQN
+239 KKVPNILDVQDS
-250 NDTVIAY
+250 DKVIAY

-386 IGSGELPESVYA
+386 IGSGKLPESVYA

-622 SDHTTEEDT
+622 SDHTIEEDT

-724 TDPNIDTSATYRIG
+724 TDPNNDTSATYRIG

-878 GVLVTLKTADGV
+878 G
-890 VLNTTTSD
+890 
-898 ANGHYQFT
+898 
-906 NVQKGKYIVEF
+906 
-917 TTPEGYEATSKHTTA
+917 
-932 NTEKDSDGLIAN
+932 
-944 IDVTQ
+944 
-949 DDMSIDAGF
+949 
-958 FPLENWNPQP
+958 
-968 KDETYTI
+968 
-975 GDFVWRDEDH
+975 
-985 NGVQND
+985 
-991 GEHGLEGVLVTL
+991 
-1003 KTADG
+1003 
-1008 VVLNTTTSD
+1008 
-1017 ANGHY
+1017 
-1022 QFTNVQKGKY
+1022 
-1032 IVEFTT
+1032 
-1038 PEGYEAT
+1038 
-1045 SKHTTA
+1045 
-1051 NTEKDSD
+1051 
-1058 GLIANIDV
+1058 
-1066 TQDDM
+1066 
-1071 SIDAGFFPLENWNP
+1071 
-1085 QPKDETYTIGDFVW
+1085 
-1099 RDEGHNGVQNDGEH
+1099 
-1113 GLEGVLVTL
+1113 
-1122 KTADGVVLNT
+1122 
-1132 TTSDAN
+1132 
-1138 GHYQFTNVQKGKY
+1138 
-1151 IVEFTTPEG
+1151 
-1160 YEPTSK
+1160 
-1166 HTTANTEKDS
+1166 
-1176 DGLIANID
+1176 
-1184 VTQDDM
+1184 
-1190 SIDAGFFPLENWN
+1190 
-1203 PQPEPKNPDDK
+1203 
-1214 EKPAPEQPDVP
+1214 
-1225 QPEPKN
+1225 
-1231 PDDKE
+1231 
-1236 KPAPEQPDV
+1236 
-1245 PQPEPKNPDDREK
+1245 
-1258 PAPEQPDVP
+1258 
-1267 QPEPKNPDDKEK
+1267 
-1279 PAPEQPD
+1279 
-1286 APQPKPMLP
+1286 
-1295 GEKVKPKPT
+1295 
-1304 HPGEA
+1304 
-1309 MQTTPQDKST
+1309 
-1319 SQTDEA
+1319 
-1325 LPQTGESSSQS
+1325 
-1336 SALIF
+1336 
-1341 GGLLSLLGLGLLRRS
+1341 
-1356 SKQNRSSMK
+1356 